1 MKQNRNMTKHLLI
14 ILLAVL
20 VIVGSFYMPKAV
32 YAYENYKL
40 NNYDIRYDMKPLMV
54 ETEQIALTEK
64 LAAAKDAFSTYSYL
78 GVDIDS
84 YQNTKGKVNLD
95 EEKAVQIAKDVL
107 VSLFAGQSVYSIG
120 EISRY
125 KKELEKLNSDNVDA
139 VPYLVVETEYMS
151 TFLVWMVDF
160 VNYVDDDSEYMA
172 LFIDDET
179 GLLLS
184 MYGTKTFCGINH
196 TECARN
202 GNMEKL
208 IGSYYGLHFIA
219 RSITE
224 SMETSRI
231 TGQYAFN
238 TMDYRYILSNENETE
253 RVSVDMII
261 PNDDASYFYF
271 NYYDLDSYNELNSHE
286 DTYTQNISDMYND
299 TELEDYLYN
308 GGGESIDDENDI
320 PDDEDLSSET
330 DADMPE

>member
-64 LAAAKDAFSTYSYL
+64 LLASKEAVSANSYL
-78 GVDIDS
+78 EVDIDS

-125 KKELEKLNSDNVDA
+125 KKELENIDGVSA
-139 VPYLVVETEYMS
+139 MPYLIVETEYMS
-151 TFLVWMVDF
+151 TFLVWGVIF
-160 VNYVDDDSEYMA
+160 SSFEDDDYME
-172 LFIDDET
+172 LYIDDET

-184 MYGTKTFCGINH
+184 MYGSKTFCGINH

-202 GNMEKL
+202 GNMEEM

-224 SMETSRI
+224 SMESSRF

-253 RVSVDMII
+253 RISVDMII
-261 PNDDASYFYF
+261 PNDDTSYFYF
-271 NYYDLDSYNELNSHE
+271 NYYDLDSYNETNRYNN
-286 DTYTQNISDMYND
+286 TYTQDISDMYND

-308 GGGESIDDENDI
+308 GGNLTDDSIDDLEDI

>member
-64 LAAAKDAFSTYSYL
+64 LLASKEAVSANSYL
-78 GVDIDS
+78 EVDIDS

-125 KKELEKLNSDNVDA
+125 KKELENIDGVSA
-139 VPYLVVETEYMS
+139 MPYLIVETEYMS
-151 TFLVWMVDF
+151 TFLVWN
-160 VNYVDDDSEYMA
+160 VNLYNFEEDDYME
-172 LFIDDET
+172 LYIDDET

-184 MYGTKTFCGINH
+184 MSGTKTFCGINH

-261 PNDDASYFYF
+261 PSDDASYFYF

-320 PDDEDLSSET
+320 SDDDLDLSSET